1 MKSPLKFSFFVSLL
15 MSLIILAGCSHA
27 IGTGGCTVN
36 CGGGGGGPF
45 TIGGTVSGLA
55 AGGSLTLRNNRAARL
70 GGSAQRPFTFKTAV
84 RAHPPSLVTGSVS
97 PPTPPP

>member
-55 AGGSLTLRNNRAARL
+55 AGGFLTLQNKRGERVV
-70 GGSAQRPFTFKTAV
+70 GSAHRSFSFKTAILAKQALLITV
-84 RAHPPSLVTGSVS
+84 FFA
-97 PPTPPP
+97 PPT